1 MIRNIISISIFFTL
15 TLAVAQKTEFGK
27 LTPSELNFKSYDQ
40 DTTASAVY
48 LFEYGDNYFDIR
60 NDRIWLITEYHAK
73 IKILKKEGIKKA
85 SIEIPYYHN
94 GSNAELVR
102 KIRGITHNGTV
113 KHGIKA
119 NDDVFIVDESER
131 WSTKRFTFPNVQVGS
146 IIEYTY
152 EVQSPFFFNL
162 NGWSFQ
168 DNIPKLYTEY
178 NAKIPGNWIYNRTLI
193 GELKLDVNSSTIQK
207 ECFQVPGIPNSAAC
221 EVLKYAMNNVPA
233 FKDSEE
239 FMLAPRNYRSKLKF
253 ELATYHSFSG
263 KKKQYTRTWNDVD
276 KEFRFDKDLG
286 RQLKKNNFFE
296 DKVPTDL
303 LTQGSQLEK
312 AKNIYNY
319 VQNHFN
325 WNGNYGIWHNNRVKK
340 AFEEKVGNI
349 AEINITLINLLNSAG
364 IDTKMVLSATRQF
377 GLPKM
382 SHPVMS
388 DFNYV
393 MAQATIDGNPI
404 LLDATDKNIP
414 FGVLPFRALNYN
426 ARVMDFKDKSYW
438 TEINPN
444 PVNRHIVRANMKVN
458 VEENK
463 LEGVFNSINIGYDC
477 YEHKKKLLSLTE
489 NEYLDQL
496 EDNSLSDFEI
506 TSYELVENQS
516 DEDKI
521 IQKFEFEI
529 AEVGA
534 SDQILINPFVVAF
547 FDSNPFKSDERNY
560 PVDFGYPRNYSY
572 NLNLAIPEGYKVK
585 ELPKEISDILP
596 GNLGMLKFRAIDNGN
611 NTTALIF
618 DLKLNATHYP
628 SKIYKNLKDF
638 FAKAVTTQTQTY
650 IVLEKV

>member
-1 MIRNIISISIFFTL
+1 
-15 TLAVAQKTEFGK
+15 
-27 LTPSELNFKSYDQ
+27 
-40 DTTASAVY
+40 
-48 LFEYGDNYFDIR
+48 
-60 NDRIWLITEYHAK
+60 
-73 IKILKKEGIKKA
+73 
-85 SIEIPYYHN
+85 
-94 GSNAELVR
+94 
-102 KIRGITHNGTV
+102 
-113 KHGIKA
+113 
-119 NDDVFIVDESER
+119 
-131 WSTKRFTFPNVQVGS
+131 
-146 IIEYTY
+146 
-152 EVQSPFFFNL
+152 
-162 NGWSFQ
+162 
-168 DNIPKLYTEY
+168 
-178 NAKIPGNWIYNRTLI
+178 
-193 GELKLDVNSSTIQK
+193 
-207 ECFQVPGIPNSAAC
+207 
-221 EVLKYAMNNVPA
+221 
-233 FKDSEE
+233 
-239 FMLAPRNYRSKLKF
+239 
-253 ELATYHSFSG
+253 
-263 KKKQYTRTWNDVD
+263 
-276 KEFRFDKDLG
+276 
-286 RQLKKNNFFE
+286 
-296 DKVPTDL
+296 
-303 LTQGSQLEK
+303 
-312 AKNIYNY
+312 
-319 VQNHFN
+319 
-325 WNGNYGIWHNNRVKK
+325 
-340 AFEEKVGNI
+340 
-349 AEINITLINLLNSAG
+349 
-364 IDTKMVLSATRQF
+364 
-377 GLPKM
+377 
-382 SHPVMS
+382 MS

-529 AEVGA
+529 PEVGA